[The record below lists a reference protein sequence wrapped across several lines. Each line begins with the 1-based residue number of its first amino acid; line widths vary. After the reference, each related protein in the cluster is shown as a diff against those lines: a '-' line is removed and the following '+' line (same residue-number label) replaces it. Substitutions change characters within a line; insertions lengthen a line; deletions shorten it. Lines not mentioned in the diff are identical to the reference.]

1 MKKKRNKRPAP
12 VSIGASLG
20 SSMKGIFPE
29 RGRLRK
35 ILLLWKDLM
44 GEEVF
49 LQARPSSIR
58 KNILTITVSD
68 PIWQSELRY
77 FNESFMEKINAG
89 LSDSESI
96 EGIRYRVGYLEGTW
110 PEKDEDEKERE
121 DTAVAIDD
129 LPANLR
135 ESVMNVESPSLRG
148 LMAKIASS
156 LKNKKEK

>member
-1 MKKKRNKRPAP
+1 MIKKRRKKPAP

-20 SSMKGIFPE
+20 SSMEGIFPE

-35 ILLLWKDLM
+35 ILLIWKELM

-49 LQARPSSIR
+49 LHARPTSIR
-58 KNILTITVSD
+58 KNMLIITVSD

-89 LSDSESI
+89 LSDRESI
-96 EGIRYRVGYLEGTW
+96 EAIRYRVGYLEGTR
-110 PEKDEDEKERE
+110 PEKEEQEKDEEA
-121 DTAVAIDD
+121 AVVVIED
-129 LPANLR
+129 LPAELR
-135 ESVMNVESPSLRG
+135 ESVMNVESPSLRE

-156 LKNKKEK
+156 LKNKKET